1 MVNLFDVLI
10 INLKS
15 FVIYHLTKMKFVKIL
30 FVIFIICVLA
40 LGGVSYWIYSAVNT
54 PQRHDKANQF
64 IQIPK
69 GSSPTEII
77 DKLAAEGIVKSSMPT
92 LIYLRTFG
100 DAGKLKA
107 GEYQFDS
114 PITPLQVL
122 KELEKGE
129 ERTIKLTIPE
139 GFTHFDIAK
148 RVAEKFPTN
157 PPSDEKAVL
166 ALMDDTTLIKDL
178 SPTAK
183 NLEGYMYPSTYSF
196 PVGTKPQ
203 DVIKKMVEQFRRV
216 WKPEW
221 TEKARA
227 LGRTPQEIV
236 TIASLIE
243 TESKFDEERTVVA
256 SVIYNRLSK
265 NMALGIDQ
273 TAVYIAKMQN
283 RWDGEI
289 NVSDLEVDSP
299 YNTRKYAGIPPGP
312 ISSVSLSALEAA
324 LNPKQTD
331 YLYYVLNAEKNDG
344 SHNFYSS
351 YAEFEKGKVAYQ
363 IWLEQQRRKKS
374 EQEAN
379 N

>member
-1 MVNLFDVLI
+1 
-10 INLKS
+10 
-15 FVIYHLTKMKFVKIL
+15 MKFVKIL
-30 FVIFIICVLA
+30 IILFIISIA
-40 LGGVSYWIYSAVNT
+40 AFGGVSYWLYNSLNK
-54 PQRHDKANQF
+54 PQPHDKANQF

-77 DKLAAEGIVKSSMPT
+77 DKLAAEGVIKNSLPT

-100 DAGKLKA
+100 DASKLKA
-107 GEYQFDS
+107 GDYQFDS

-129 ERTIKLTIPE
+129 ERTIKVTIPE
-139 GFTHFDIAK
+139 GFTRFDIAK
-148 RVAEKFPTN
+148 RLAEKFPTN

-166 ALMDDTTLIKDL
+166 ALMDDTSLIKDI

-196 PVGTKPQ
+196 PIGTKPNE
-203 DVIKKMVEQFRRV
+203 VIKKMVEQFKKI

-221 TEKARA
+221 SDKAKT

-243 TESKFDEERTVVA
+243 TESKVDEERAVVA
-256 SVIYNRLSK
+256 SVIYNRLNK
-265 NMALGIDQ
+265 GIALGIDQ
-273 TAVYIAKMQN
+273 TAVYIAKMEN
-283 RWDGEI
+283 RWDGTI
-289 NVSDLEVDSP
+289 NKSDLESTSP
-299 YNTRKYAGIPPGP
+299 YNTRKVSGIPPGP
-312 ISSVSLSALEAA
+312 ISSPSESAIEAA

-331 YLYYVLNAEKNDG
+331 YLFYVLNVEKNDG

-351 YAEFEKGKVAYQ
+351 AAEFERGKAAYQ
-363 IWLEQQRRKKS
+363 IWLEQQRAKKR